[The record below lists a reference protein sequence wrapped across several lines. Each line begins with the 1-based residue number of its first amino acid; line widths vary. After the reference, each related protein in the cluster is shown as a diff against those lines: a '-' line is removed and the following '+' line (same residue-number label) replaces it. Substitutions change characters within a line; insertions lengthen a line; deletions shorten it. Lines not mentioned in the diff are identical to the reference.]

1 MPLTMEAK
9 LSSRRMIPA
18 ASAMDVNPQRESKER
33 KEQKKKINNF
43 FCGKRLVPFDT
54 SEPVMP
60 IATPMFAFL
69 SAGLGKG
76 EGMYKSDI

>member
-18 ASAMDVNPQRESKER
+18 ASAMDVNPQREPKER

-43 FCGKRLVPFDT
+43 FVENVWYPSTHRSP
-54 SEPVMP
+54 
-60 IATPMFAFL
+60 
-69 SAGLGKG
+69 
-76 EGMYKSDI
+76 

>member
-1 MPLTMEAK
+1 
-9 LSSRRMIPA
+9 
-18 ASAMDVNPQRESKER
+18 
-33 KEQKKKINNF
+33 
-43 FCGKRLVPFDT
+43 LVPFDT